1 MQDYCLKTP
10 TSNLPVGTLQNFLDS
25 YLAQCGGRVDY
36 IHGEQAV
43 AALTAQPNTVGFLL
57 PAMQKEDLFRTVVLD
72 GALPRKTF
80 SMGHAWDK
88 RFYLECRRIR

>member
-1 MQDYCLKTP
+1 M
-10 TSNLPVGTLQNFLDS
+10 
-25 YLAQCGGRVDY
+25 
-36 IHGEQAV
+36 

-72 GALPRKTF
+72 GALPRK
-80 SMGHAWDK
+80 AWDK